1 MTSGFERARL
11 FACSTPCVRQ
21 ARGLSASAST
31 DFRALAPEDLPG
43 SGRPV
48 LVPAGLTAARELW
61 APLCR
66 ALGLEYREYPELPRE
81 RAALRERLR
90 AELAREPALWIAP
103 TSLKLRPEVL
113 GGLGGAA
120 GGFAS
125 AATGDDHVDR
135 AWLAERGAP
144 YFGAPGVN
152 SRSVV
157 QFALAALP
165 ELLDEPRLLR
175 REVQVG
181 IIGLGRIGRGLA
193 ESLTA
198 LELPWIFY
206 DPFLPPHP
214 QARNLAE
221 VLAADVVTVHTPL
234 TDDGPH
240 PTNGMIDRAEA
251 EQVRDGAA
259 FLNLARGGVL
269 TPEACARIAQ
279 KARACFDVFPVEPPS
294 ADEVRAPTL
303 ATPHIAGYS
312 FVARA
317 GGVREL
323 ARAFLRY
330 LGRDPDEAPPLPRV
344 EFALDVF
351 EAPAIES
358 RLLKAD
364 PSRFNARRLFYP
376 PRAGFAA
383 VSARRAQ
390 TLAPFH
396 RQLWEL
402 GANGDE

>member
-1 MTSGFERARL
+1 MPTE
-11 FACSTPCVRQ
+11 
-21 ARGLSASAST
+21 
-31 DFRALAPEDLPG
+31 FRALAPDELAG

-66 ALGLEYREYPELPRE
+66 TLGLEYREYAELPRE
-81 RAALRERLR
+81 REALRERLR

-103 TSLKLRPEVL
+103 TSLKLRAENF
-113 GGLGGAA
+113 GGLGGALGA
-120 GGFAS
+120 FAS

-165 ELLDEPRLLR
+165 ELIDERRLLAGDA
-175 REVQVG
+175 QVG

-193 ESLTA
+193 ESLEA
-198 LELPWIFY
+198 LGLPWIFY

-214 QARNLAE
+214 RARSLE
-221 VLAADVVTVHTPL
+221 TTLAADIVTIHTPL
-234 TDDGPH
+234 TREGPH
-240 PTNGMIDRAEA
+240 PTANLIDAGRA
-251 EQVRDGAA
+251 EQVRAGAA

-269 TPEACARIAQ
+269 TREACAILAH
-279 KARACFDVFPVEPPS
+279 KARACFDVFPVEPP
-294 ADEVRAPTL
+294 AAEEARAPTL

-323 ARAFLRY
+323 ARAFLAY
-330 LGRDPDEAPPLPRV
+330 LGRDPEEAPPLPRV
-344 EFALDVF
+344 EYALDVF
-351 EAPAIES
+351 EAPALES

-376 PRAGFAA
+376 ARAGFAA
-383 VSARRAQ
+383 VSAPRAE
-390 TLAPFH
+390 TLSPFH
-396 RQLWEL
+396 RRVWEL
-402 GANGDE
+402 GVNGDE